1 MGMTLKSDIIA
12 KATAAKALQDDIIAL
27 ANQIQEGSN
36 PPTSGLIARDCLPT
50 WSSTGA
56 FSGYNLAS
64 ISATPAIPD
73 NNSANLT
80 TYDATCNAAPD
91 GSIVCIGD
99 SITQRNTFSNIAA
112 DCTAAGKQLVN
123 LGYSGEM
130 ARRLMY
136 RLNSHP
142 AHRNLMKRASA
153 VVINTGVNDLGY
165 YFDNFPPEVGV
176 SGAHN
181 AYQMVEIHYKDL
193 AACMG
198 GKWVVMGVLPIN
210 EPAATA
216 SVASTTGRN
225 YAGYNADITQMN
237 VRINA
242 ALQSKINSGIVAFI
256 DPIVDMPTLFDAN
269 GNLKDE
275 HDDNNDSIHPNSNCY
290 ATIINPCIRSK
301 LVTLGVLS

>member
-1 MGMTLKSDIIA
+1 MSTETDSLRT
-12 KATAAKALQDDIIAL
+12 KATQIKALCDDMTAL
-27 ANQIQEGSN
+27 ANVIDANGSGSGSG
-36 PPTSGLIARDCLPT
+36 SGLVARDCLPT
-50 WSSTGA
+50 WSSSGLV
-56 FSGYNLAS
+56 SGYNLGTLPS
-64 ISATPAIPD
+64 GYPD

-80 TYDATCNAAPD
+80 TYDNTCNAAPD
-91 GSIVCIGD
+91 GSIFCIGD
-99 SITQRNTFSNIAA
+99 SIIQRNTFSNIAA
-112 DCTAAGKQLVN
+112 DCTAAGKSLVN
-123 LGYSGEM
+123 VGYSGET
-130 ARRLMY
+130 ARRLLY
-136 RLNSHP
+136 RLNGHP
-142 AHRNLMKRASA
+142 AHRNLMKRAAA
-153 VVINTGVNDLGY
+153 VVIQTGVNDLGY
-165 YFDNFPPEVGV
+165 YFDNFPPEIGG
-176 SGAHN
+176 SGSHN